1 MENGM
6 GSEMPEQP
14 QEMPKTVSYGRRG
27 ADPRVIVGAAVAV
40 LLVLAFLFFF
50 SWTRI
55 RFVQVDGLNILV
67 ERLNGH
73 RVETAL
79 VSRITDQ
86 EEDQTSDEE

>member
-50 SWTRI
+50 SWA
-55 RFVQVDGLNILV
+55 
-67 ERLNGH
+67 
-73 RVETAL
+73 AL
-79 VSRITDQ
+79 VRLPVSYLPRTLSTDIFPARCF
-86 EEDQTSDEE
+86 

>member
-40 LLVLAFLFFF
+40 LLVLAFLFLLQEPFLYLF
-50 SWTRI
+50 
-55 RFVQVDGLNILV
+55 LLILQAK
-67 ERLNGH
+67 RQDYTGQ
-73 RVETAL
+73 
-79 VSRITDQ
+79 DCPM
-86 EEDQTSDEE
+86 